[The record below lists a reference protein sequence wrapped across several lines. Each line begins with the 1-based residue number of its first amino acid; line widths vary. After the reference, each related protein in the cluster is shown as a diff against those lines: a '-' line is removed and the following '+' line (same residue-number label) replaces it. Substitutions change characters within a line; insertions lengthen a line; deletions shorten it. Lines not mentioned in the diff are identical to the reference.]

1 MNETIE
7 KTVVNYV
14 LELWFVDSDSDQY
27 FKTSA
32 RFLAYMKALRD
43 AEVITG
49 NDWLDCDF
57 LKIIQTDMK
66 NKDIPGAVQHILDH
80 LHSIAK

>member
-27 FKTSA
+27 YKTST
-32 RFLAYMKALRD
+32 RFLAYMKALKD
-43 AEVITG
+43 AEIITG
-49 NDWLDCDF
+49 GDWFDCDF
-57 LKIIQTDMK
+57 LEIIKNDMK
-66 NKDIPGAVQHILDH
+66 SKDIPGAVQHILDH
-80 LHSIAK
+80 LRRISK